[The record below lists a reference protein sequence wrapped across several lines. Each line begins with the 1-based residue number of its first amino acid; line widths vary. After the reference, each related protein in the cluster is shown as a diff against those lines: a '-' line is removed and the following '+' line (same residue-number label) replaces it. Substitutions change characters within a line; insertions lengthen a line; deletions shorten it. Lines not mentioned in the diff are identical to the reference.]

1 MPHVAFHFNVPVI
14 PEYLCRL
21 LKKATTAGHRAWVL
35 MPADQLQDMN
45 TRLWTFSQ
53 ADFIGHAIAAPGMS
67 GVMQR
72 SSVVLSDSEPGPD
85 DPSGWTLLV
94 NTLPPFPG
102 NPMAYDRIVELVSN
116 DESLKVAA
124 RQRWKRY
131 REAGVD
137 IEQHDVAQWTPT

>member
-1 MPHVAFHFNVPVI
+1 MPQVAFHFNVPDV

-21 LKKATTAGHRAWVL
+21 LKKATMAGHRAWVL
-35 MPADQLQDMN
+35 MPTDQLQEMN

-53 ADFIGHAIAAPGMS
+53 ADFIGHAIAAPGML
-67 GVMQR
+67 GLMQR
-72 SSVVLSDSEPGPD
+72 SSVVLADSEPGPD

-94 NTLPPFPG
+94 NTLPPLPG

-131 REAGVD
+131 REVGLD
-137 IEQHDVAQWTPT
+137 IEQHDVAQWTPS